1 MTIPAY
7 LRNEQ
12 GPLMLTEA
20 LALYGTKEVVGSGNN
35 PVILAWADEVAAKVK
50 TAYAKWAGN
59 WYDKDS
65 IPWCGLFMAV
75 VAVRSCQ
82 DRPERF
88 PPVQYL
94 SAMEWANFGVA
105 VGKKQ
110 AMLGDTLVFKR
121 DGGGHVGLYVGEDTK
136 YYHVLGGNQ
145 KDMVCV
151 MALEKDRCVAV
162 RRPPYNNTPGN
173 VRKIILSS
181 AGVPVSTNEA

>member
-20 LALYGTKEVVGSGNN
+20 LKLYGTKEVIGSGNN
-35 PVILAWADEVAAKVK
+35 PVILAWADEVAAHVK
-50 TAYAKWAGN
+50 TNYAKWAGN
-59 WYDKDS
+59 WFDKDS
-65 IPWCGLFMAV
+65 IAWCGLFMAV
-75 VAVRSCQ
+75 VACRASQ
-82 DRPERF
+82 DRPSRF

-94 SAMEWANFGVA
+94 SALEWANFGVA

-110 AMLGDTLVFKR
+110 AMLGDTLVFQR
-121 DGGGHVGLYVGEDTK
+121 TGGGHVGLYVGEDTTH
-136 YYHVLGGNQ
+136 YHVLGGNQ
-145 KDMVCV
+145 SDMVNI
-151 MALEKDRCVAV
+151 MRLEKTRCVAV
-162 RRPPYNNTPGN
+162 RRPPYIITPGN